1 MKLSLKTERE
11 IKSSSDKQN
20 LMAFIASKS
29 ALQEILK
36 EVLQRGGKW
45 YSSEIQ
51 MHIKKA
57 MKKE

>member
-1 MKLSLKTERE
+1 MKLSLKIERE

-45 YSSEIQ
+45 HSSEIQ
-51 MHIKKA
+51 MYIKKA

>member
-1 MKLSLKTERE
+1 MKLSLKIERE

-51 MHIKKA
+51 MYIKKA